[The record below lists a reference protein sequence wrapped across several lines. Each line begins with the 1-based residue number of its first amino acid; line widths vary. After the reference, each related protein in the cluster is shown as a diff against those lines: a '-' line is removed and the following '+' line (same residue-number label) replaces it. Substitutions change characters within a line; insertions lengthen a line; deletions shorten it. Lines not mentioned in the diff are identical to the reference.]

1 LNLITAEEDISPN
14 EFKDVYEKDMETRA
28 VVRGFINYLKKPA
41 RRLAGGSGMRV
52 RKTKM
57 SQP

>member
-1 LNLITAEEDISPN
+1 LNLITAEEGISPN
-14 EFKDVYEKDMETRA
+14 EFKDVYEKDGDTHA
-28 VVRGFINYLKKPA
+28 VVRGFVPA